1 MFKGT
6 YTALITPFSNGKL
19 DLNAYEK
26 IINRQIEAGISG
38 LVPSGTTGESP
49 TLSHDEHNDVI
60 RTCVEL
66 AKGKVKIIAG
76 TGSNSTTEAIY
87 MTKHAEKVGAD
98 AALIVAPY
106 YNKPSQRGL
115 YEHFK
120 NIHDNTNIPIILYNI
135 PGRSVV
141 NIDLELMANLAKLP
155 RVIGVKDAT
164 ADLTLPQKIKNLIGN
179 DFIQLSGEDGSAIE
193 YNKQGGVGV
202 ISVTANIVPE
212 LCVAQQN
219 AFFANDLTKADNIT
233 TKLAEINEVL
243 FCETNPMPVKFAAEL
258 LGLCKG
264 ELRLPLIEVEERSQE
279 KIKRALENLALI

>member
-120 NIHDNTNIPIILYNI
+120 SIHDNTNIPIILYNI

-155 RVIGVKDAT
+155 RIIGVKDAT

-179 DFIQLSGEDGSAIE
+179 DFIQLSGEDGSVIE
-193 YNKQGGVGV
+193 YNKQGGLGV

-233 TKLAEINEVL
+233 KKLAEINEVL

-258 LGLCKG
+258 LGLCTG

>member
-155 RVIGVKDAT
+155 RIIGVKDAT

-179 DFIQLSGEDGSAIE
+179 DFVQLSGEDGSAIE

-233 TKLAEINEVL
+233 KKLAEINEVL

-264 ELRLPLIEVEERSQE
+264 ELRLPLIEVEGRSQE

>member
-120 NIHDNTNIPIILYNI
+120 SIHDNTNIPIILYNI

-155 RVIGVKDAT
+155 RIIGVKDAT

-179 DFIQLSGEDGSAIE
+179 DFVQLSGEDGSAIE

-233 TKLAEINEVL
+233 KKLAEINEVL

-264 ELRLPLIEVEERSQE
+264 ELRLPLIEVEGRSQE

>member
-26 IINRQIEAGISG
+26 IINRQIEAGING

-120 NIHDNTNIPIILYNI
+120 SIHDNTNIPIILYNI

-155 RVIGVKDAT
+155 RIIGVKDAT

-179 DFIQLSGEDGSAIE
+179 DFVQLSGEDGSAIE

-233 TKLAEINEVL
+233 KKLAEINEVL

-264 ELRLPLIEVEERSQE
+264 ELRLPLIEVEGRSQE

>member
-66 AKGKVKIIAG
+66 SKGKVKIIAG

-120 NIHDNTNIPIILYNI
+120 SIHDNTNIPIILYNI

-155 RVIGVKDAT
+155 RIIGVKDAT

-179 DFIQLSGEDGSAIE
+179 DFIQLSGEDGSVIE

-202 ISVTANIVPE
+202 ISVTANIAPE

-233 TKLAEINEVL
+233 KKLAEINEVL

-258 LGLCKG
+258 LGLCTG
-264 ELRLPLIEVEERSQE
+264 ELRLPLIEVEKRSQE
-279 KIKRALENLALI
+279 KIKRALKNLALI